1 MQLIWPP
8 LPPTPTSTPE
18 SLKNK
23 NISSIPTTTKTTPTK
38 TTTTTSTGT
47 AATKVIVEE
56 MDNFI
61 DKNDAD
67 KNDIDTKDVYELQNL
82 LPIIEVRKIW
92 IYLSNIHFNCGDMI
106 KFI

>member
-1 MQLIWPP
+1 MENYSRARMQLIWPP

-23 NISSIPTTTKTTPTK
+23 NISSIPTTTKTTTTK

-61 DKNDAD
+61 DKNDGDAE
-67 KNDIDTKDVYELQNL
+67 DVNELQNL
-82 LPIIEVRKIW
+82 LPIIEV
-92 IYLSNIHFNCGDMI
+92 
-106 KFI
+106 